1 MDLINR
7 LTEKIDSYASENV
20 KWIGTNIHANM
31 WSDLDNLR
39 NHRDKENLMM
49 EWKYKDAFE
58 STVNSHLNENK
69 IFELMSWEQSFAVSI
84 LFMHYH

>member
-7 LTEKIDSYASENV
+7 LTEKIDNYGGENAQ
-20 KWIGTNIHANM
+20 WIGTHIHENLWA
-31 WSDLDNLR
+31 DLDILR
-39 NHRDKENLMM
+39 NNKDKENLMAD
-49 EWKYKDAFE
+49 WKYKDAFE
-58 STVNSHLNENK
+58 STVHSHLNNAK